1 MRELTEGAG
10 AMSRRRFVGIT
21 AAGVAGLELLRVPSA
36 FGSSTA
42 APKPIPG
49 GFTLP
54 DFTPVPAGADVHV
67 LPPAIGFE
75 MSTITDF
82 NGVVAAADI
91 QGAATGSD
99 GSTFGFDTDM
109 RFMDGEF
116 VGEDGRLH
124 HGTFGFV

>member
-1 MRELTEGAG
+1 MIRPMEL
-10 AMSRRRFVGIT
+10 RRVTVEDAEALRQTV
-21 AAGVAGLELLRVPSA
+21 AAGFESFRAWATPSW
-36 FGSSTA
+36 
-42 APKPIPG
+42 
-49 GFTLP
+49 
-54 DFTPVPAGADVHV
+54 D
-67 LPPAIGFE
+67 PPAVGFE